1 MTAES
6 GRIRVVVFWEGDT
19 VFAQALEY
27 DVCAQGKDLDDA
39 QSNFMLA
46 FDLDRRLSEKLTG
59 KPFGNIDPAPR
70 HFFDMWEKRSR
81 KTASTHHTIDHTEI
95 ELALAA

>member
-1 MTAES
+1 MTTES
-6 GRIRVVVFWEGDT
+6 GRIRVVLFWDGDA
-19 VFAQALEY
+19 VVAQALEH
-27 DVCAQGKDLDDA
+27 DICAQGKDLDEA

-46 FDLDRRLSEKLTG
+46 LDLDRRMGMKLTG
-59 KPFGNIDPAPR
+59 KPFGDIGPAPR

-81 KTASTHHTIDHTEI
+81 KTASTHHTVDHTEI